1 MEGEEVVTGGK
12 YGKEFDDNT
21 EPMVVGGFQDMFA
34 GGAKKVREGY
44 DSYGLYDTSSRKT
57 KGRYISKTPSSAAKK
72 AARRLFQKASKGTRE
87 LTVYIRKTTRGS
99 KREIYRYKAVLE
111 VLRTPLI
118 VNKEGTKIE
127 VKNKVKVVSED
138 LPPSVAAV
146 MNAKKDMEKEKM
158 MKKKEAMKAKR
169 AKAAEKARVKKTKK
183 TKKAKKPKAAKK
195 PKSAK
200 KSKGSRKS
208 SRKGSKKSKRMS
220 GGGCGMGSCSNLYV

>member
-1 MEGEEVVTGGK
+1 MEGEEVTGGK

-21 EPMVVGGFQDMFA
+21 EPMVVGGYQDMFA

-111 VLRTPLI
+111 VLRTPLV

-127 VKNKVKVVSED
+127 VRNKVKVVSED

-183 TKKAKKPKAAKK
+183 AKKAKKAKATKKPKAAKK
-195 PKSAK
+195 SN
-200 KSKGSRKS
+200 GSRKS

>member
-1 MEGEEVVTGGK
+1 MEGEEVTGGK

-21 EPMVVGGFQDMFA
+21 EPMVVGGYQDMFA

-111 VLRTPLI
+111 VLKTPLV

-127 VKNKVKVVSED
+127 VRNKVKVVSED

-158 MKKKEAMKAKR
+158 MKKKEAIKAKR
-169 AKAAEKARVKKTKK
+169 AKAAEKARVKKTK
-183 TKKAKKPKAAKK
+183 AV
-195 PKSAK
+195 K

-208 SRKGSKKSKRMS
+208 SRKGLKKSKQMS